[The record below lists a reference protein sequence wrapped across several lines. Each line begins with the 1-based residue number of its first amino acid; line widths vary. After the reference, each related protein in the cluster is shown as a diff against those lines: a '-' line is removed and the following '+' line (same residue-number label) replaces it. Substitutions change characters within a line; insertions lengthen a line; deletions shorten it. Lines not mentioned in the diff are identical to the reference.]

1 MFSTPTKLI
10 LEIPQQVN
18 SYKLLIEQCCDFIS
32 DIKHFSE
39 DFSKTSKFKLV
50 IMELLTNAMKHCNAI
65 SYLEIHI
72 LQNQLV
78 IRKVDCGRKFSFL
91 DNDSKENYQFPIATF
106 KEPVLINAL
115 LGNNYKLSLLIKS
128 ENHIE
133 FLEPPEIDY
142 LSFQEIPENFGLMII
157 KKCADVFQYYYD
169 EKTFS
174 NIFEV
179 IFKFQEDK

>member
-10 LEIPQQVN
+10 LEIPHQVN
-18 SYKLLIEQCCDFIS
+18 SFKPLIEECCSFIS
-32 DIKHFSE
+32 DIKHFSD
-39 DFSKTSKFKLV
+39 DFSRTSKFKLV
-50 IMELLTNAMKHCNAI
+50 IMELLTNAIKHCNST

-72 LQNQLV
+72 QDHQLL
-78 IRKVDCGRKFSFL
+78 IRKIDCGKKFSFL
-91 DNDSKENYQFPIATF
+91 DDESKEDYQFPIATF
-106 KEPVLINAL
+106 KEPFLINAL

-142 LSFQEIPENFGLMII
+142 LAINEIPENFGLMII
-157 KKCADVFQYYYD
+157 RKCVDVFQYYYE

-179 IFKFQEDK
+179 TFKF